1 VGFGFAALAT
11 GHPRREEE
19 PRRRSASFPNGP
31 WLRGKDVMLKLFTKT
46 EEKFFGIFNQMVV
59 HISEAVEILLS
70 MVSEPAG
77 DMQAMAVRIK
87 ELEHKGDELTHRVI
101 DELNKTFITPIDR
114 EDIHDLSI
122 ALDDVLDLIDATAA
136 RIVLFQIHESIP
148 AAPEM
153 SRVLLSQVKEISAAV
168 KKLQDND
175 HVVERCIEI
184 NRLENDADR
193 LFQTAIARLFNEA
206 KDPIDVI
213 KKKEIIETLERAT
226 DKAEDVANVL
236 QTIIVK
242 NA

>member
-1 VGFGFAALAT
+1 V
-11 GHPRREEE
+11 
-19 PRRRSASFPNGP
+19 
-31 WLRGKDVMLKLFTKT
+31 RGKDVMLKLFRK

-59 HISEAVEILLS
+59 HISEAAEILQK

-77 DMQAMAVRIK
+77 DMEALAGTIK
-87 ELEHKGDELTHRVI
+87 DLEHKGDELTYRVI

-122 ALDDVLDLIDATAA
+122 TLDDVLDLIDATAA

-148 AAPEM
+148 SASEM
-153 SRVLLSQVKEISAAV
+153 SKVLLSQVKEIAAAV

-184 NRLENDADR
+184 TRLEKDADR
-193 LFQTAIARLFNEA
+193 VFRTAIARLFNEA
-206 KDPIDVI
+206 KDPIEVI
-213 KKKEIIETLERAT
+213 KSKEIIETLERAT

-236 QTIIVK
+236 QTIVVK